1 MNKQEIIERIA
12 EDSGIT
18 RHQATKVL
26 NSIING
32 IENALSRGE
41 KVTLSGFGSFSVI
54 RRKERKGRNP
64 KTGEIIKIPSKKAI
78 KFIPSKK
85 LKEIIEG

>member
-1 MNKQEIIERIA
+1 MNKHEIINKMA
-12 EDSGIT
+12 EDSGISKT
-18 RHQATKVL
+18 QAIKAL

-32 IENALSRGE
+32 IENALSKGE

-64 KTGEIIKIPSKKAI
+64 RTGKIIKIPSKRVI

-85 LKEIIEG
+85 LREIVE

>member
-1 MNKQEIIERIA
+1 MNKRDIIEKIA

-18 RHQATKVL
+18 KEQAVKVI
-26 NSIING
+26 NSIFNG

-54 RRKERKGRNP
+54 RRKERKARNP
-64 KTGEIIKIPSKKAI
+64 RTGEIIKIPSKKAI
-78 KFIPSKK
+78 KFVPSKK
-85 LKEIIEG
+85 LKEIIK

>member
-1 MNKQEIIERIA
+1 MNKRDIIEKIA

-18 RHQATKVL
+18 KEQAVKVI
-26 NSIING
+26 NSIFNG

-54 RRKERKGRNP
+54 RRKERKARNP
-64 KTGEIIKIPSKKAI
+64 RTGEIIKIPSKKAI
-78 KFIPSKK
+78 K
-85 LKEIIEG
+85 